1 MRRRVTHG
9 GPGAPIVGT
18 TPAARGLAALEEFLQ
33 AFGLEAERAHAA
45 GRTSESRRRA
55 EQESNGNHV
64 AEVAAA
70 AEDLERLV
78 ARVRELRALP
88 FTREGVRE
96 IEETRKYLTEE
107 WGHLVLE
114 NDWSTLPMLCPR
126 CSRVVLVR
134 ASIWCSDACRR
145 AAATAKSKARAR
157 RR

>member
-1 MRRRVTHG
+1 MRRRVSHG
-9 GPGAPIVGT
+9 GPGAPITGR
-18 TPAARGLAALEEFLQ
+18 TPAARGLAALEEFLS

-45 GRTSESRRRA
+45 ERTAESRRRA
-55 EQESNGNHV
+55 EQDSNGNHL

-78 ARVRELRALP
+78 ARLRELKTLP
-88 FTREGVRE
+88 LTREGVRE

-114 NDWSTLPMLCPR
+114 NEWRTLPMLCPR

-134 ASIWCSDACRR
+134 ASVWCSDACRK
-145 AAATAKSKARAR
+145 AAATAKSKERAR